1 MRSLWSCLKGVLQ
14 KWSLLEVSNV
24 AQFCV
29 AGVPFCDIATKP
41 FCVTGAVL
49 VRGFQKM
56 TCIFRG
62 RCSTLE
68 TSIHRHFAR
77 QGQHFRRVVLRV
89 FCESYC
95 QGCFKWTPHK
105 TRLFALHTLH
115 STLYICRL
123 HFTLYTLH
131 STLYT

>member
-1 MRSLWSCLKGVLQ
+1 MAVPKRSAAKVITFGGFKRCATS
-14 KWSLLEVSNV
+14 
-24 AQFCV
+24 FCV

-41 FCVTGAVL
+41 FCVKGAVL

-56 TCIFRG
+56 TCIFCG

-68 TSIHRHFAR
+68 TSIVILRGRGSTLDVWCCVFFANLIVR
-77 QGQHFRRVVLRV
+77 AASSGLH
-89 FCESYC
+89 
-95 QGCFKWTPHK
+95 

-115 STLYICRL
+115 STLYTVHLQIA
-123 HFTLYTLH
+123 LYTLH